1 MTMIGIA
8 REDGHGPW
16 VYWWRY
22 KGGRIFFFSKPH
34 VELSKT
40 QPPDKGGG
48 VSDKTSSTKHHT
60 NLTPTS
66 NRTQGTVDSRPPPAY
81 IYVN

>member
-48 VSDKTSSTKHHT
+48 GDLTKPPLR
-60 NLTPTS
+60 NIIQTPPLNQTEH
-66 NRTQGTVDSRPPPAY
+66 RER
-81 IYVN
+81 